1 MAGTTNVGESAV
13 LNHIFKGSAM
23 AQPTA
28 ITVALFTTAP
38 DPELG
43 TGGVEVSGGSY
54 ARVACNAWTVSG
66 TAPTQVANTSA
77 INYVTPSAGWGLVTS
92 YGVYFD
98 GVLWFTGNLS
108 ASKTINSGD
117 TVSFASGAMV
127 FTLD

>member
-1 MAGTTNVGESAV
+1 MAGATNTGESAL
-13 LNHIFKGSAM
+13 LNHVFKGTPL

-54 ARVACNAWTVSG
+54 ARATCNAWTISG
-66 TAPTQVANTSA
+66 TAPTQAANTSA
-77 INYVTPSAGWGLVTS
+77 ITFITPSAGWGLVTS
-92 YGVYFD
+92 YGLYLD
-98 GVLWFTGNLS
+98 GVLWFTGNIS